1 MQSVRVVRKV
11 CVRDSGLMPAITHCA
26 NGGEGML
33 VLLSP
38 AKSINTDDEHTT
50 VSSST
55 PGFDI
60 DTVELLQTLQ
70 SYSKAVLQ
78 QTLGVS
84 PALASLNYA
93 RYQSW
98 SQQASKPAG
107 YAFDGPAYKALDLR
121 SLQDADVQFAQ
132 QHVRIL
138 DALYGLLK
146 PLDSIKPYRL
156 EMSSKLQTQRGKTLY
171 AFWGTRLVDTLNRE
185 LTDCAPESQFLVNCA
200 SQEYFKA
207 AQADSLCFPVYTM
220 CFPGPAVHAKAARGA
235 MVRFIVQQKV
245 QRPEELQSF
254 TGLNNE
260 WTYCAQ
266 QSSEQQFTFIRSAV
280 HGNKQKRSNSVEAT
294 GKERQTKADQL
305 KLRNVE
311 ASANCGAGKLS
322 SKKQKH

>member
-1 MQSVRVVRKV
+1 
-11 CVRDSGLMPAITHCA
+11 
-26 NGGEGML
+26 ML

-38 AKSINTDDEHTT
+38 AKSINTDAEHTI

-55 PGFDI
+55 PGFVT
-60 DTVELLQTLQ
+60 DTAELLQTLQ

-98 SQQASKPAG
+98 CQQASKPAG
-107 YAFDGPAYKALDLR
+107 YAFDGPAYKALDFG

-138 DALYGLLK
+138 DALYGLIK

-156 EMSSKLQTQRGKTLY
+156 EMSSKLPTQRGRTLY

-185 LTDCAPESQFLVNCA
+185 LTDCAPDSQFLVNCA

-207 AQADSLCFPVYTM
+207 AQAESLCCPVYTM
-220 CFPGPAVHAKAARGA
+220 SFPGPAVHAKAARGA

-245 QRPEELQSF
+245 QRPEELKSF

-266 QSSEQQFTFIRSAV
+266 RSTEQQFTFIRSAV
-280 HGNKQKRSNSVEAT
+280 HGSKQKRSDSAEAS
-294 GKERQTKADQL
+294 GNERQTKANQL
-305 KLRNVE
+305 EMRKAE
-311 ASANCGAGKLS
+311 ASADCGAGKPS
-322 SKKQKH
+322 SKKQRR